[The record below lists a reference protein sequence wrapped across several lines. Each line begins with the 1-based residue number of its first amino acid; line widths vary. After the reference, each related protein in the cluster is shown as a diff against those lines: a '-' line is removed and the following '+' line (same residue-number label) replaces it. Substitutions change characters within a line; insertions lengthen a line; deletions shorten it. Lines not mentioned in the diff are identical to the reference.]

1 MSGKSDFKIN
11 SKFAEKYDKYRQKEE
26 LQRLKDKYG
35 DQADESESGSD
46 SESDDDSEVELDPK
60 VERDFYRT
68 LSLLKKKDPKIYQ
81 TDATFYTV
89 EDASIGDDAQPSTS
103 KKTTEK
109 PMYLKDYERK
119 VILERGGKYEDDD
132 DEESDDEEAAKR
144 REACYDTFFR
154 KFIQDSDEEG
164 SEEDFQLLKRRS
176 KTQEEKVRGN
186 RCLTLSY
193 HTV

>member
-35 DQADESESGSD
+35 DQADESESGS
-46 SESDDDSEVELDPK
+46 ESDGDSEVEFDPK

-89 EDASIGDDAQPSTS
+89 EDVSIGDDAQPSTS
-103 KKTTEK
+103 NKTEK

-119 VILERGGKYEDDD
+119 VILERGGKYEDDE
-132 DEESDDEEAAKR
+132 EESDDEEAAKR

-154 KFIQDSDEEG
+154 KFIQDSDEEC
-164 SEEDFQLLKRRS
+164 SEEDFQLLKRRT
-176 KTQEEKVRGN
+176 KTQEEKVCGN
-186 RCLTLSY
+186 RYLTLSY
-193 HTV
+193 LTV

>member
-35 DQADESESGSD
+35 DQADESESGSE

-132 DEESDDEEAAKR
+132 EESDDEEAAKR

-186 RCLTLSY
+186 RRLTLSY